1 VSIVE
6 DLSTLTSAQIEDIE
20 KLTTRWLYHATFDF
34 GMEAY
39 EVFLKSP
46 DEVKDIA
53 EDITR
58 EVLDRLSG
66 YNVQQRIFGTVD
78 YKKARYIVL
87 PERMVRQALFV
98 DSKAEKDNR
107 TATIQMSQTS
117 LRVRQV
123 RASRIIDEA
132 GLLRPISIYN
142 DKQYLTT
149 TALLHFMY
157 EDVKHEHHLR
167 EVTICC
173 LPNGLLQDRY
183 NPSERETIWLAGRD
197 APTRGEDFRVRL
209 SFTML
214 QAKAAWRVQR
224 IAYSEKKN
232 ICAGEWSE

>member
-1 VSIVE
+1 MSIVE
-6 DLSTLTSAQIEDIE
+6 DLATLTPAQI
-20 KLTTRWLYHATFDF
+20 
-34 GMEAY
+34 
-39 EVFLKSP
+39 
-46 DEVKDIA
+46 

-87 PERMVRQALFV
+87 PERLVRQALFV

-117 LRVRQV
+117 LRVRQI
-123 RASRIIDEA
+123 RANRTVDEA
-132 GLLRPISIYN
+132 GLLKPISTY
-142 DKQYLTT
+142 DSKQYLTT

-157 EDVKHEHHLR
+157 EDVRHEHHLR

-183 NPSERETIWLAGRD
+183 NPNERDAIWLAGRD
-197 APTRGEDFRVRL
+197 ASTRGEDFRVRL
-209 SFTML
+209 SFAKL
-214 QAKAAWRVQR
+214 QAKAGWRVQR
-224 IAYSEKKN
+224 ITYAEKKG
-232 ICAGEWSE
+232 ICEGAWSE

>member
-6 DLSTLTSAQIEDIE
+6 DLSTLTPDQIEDIE
-20 KLTTRWLYHATFDF
+20 KLTTRWLYQATFYF
-34 GMEAY
+34 GMEAH

-117 LRVRQV
+117 LRVRQI
-123 RASRIIDEA
+123 RANRTVDEA
-132 GLLRPISIYN
+132 GLLSPISIY
-142 DKQYLTT
+142 DSKQYLTT

-157 EDVKHEHHLR
+157 EDVRREHHLR
-167 EVTICC
+167 EATICC

-183 NPSERETIWLAGRD
+183 NPNERDTIWLAGRD

-209 SFTML
+209 SFAKL
-214 QAKAAWRVQR
+214 QAKAGWRVQR
-224 IAYSEKKN
+224 ITYSERKN
-232 ICAGEWSE
+232 ICEGEWSG